1 MGRHPDTTGRQAA
14 WPEAPKEAAARLTVR
29 SWWAVAVALAV
40 TLAAA
45 LWGPRPGDAA
55 VWLVAQLL
63 VIVGLGLGSAVT
75 AVILA
80 ARAMRLGRTTAVV
93 PLFVAVFLVLQCL
106 LRVAG
111 TLGRFYGWG

>member
-1 MGRHPDTTGRQAA
+1 MDHPTADRRAA
-14 WPEAPKEAAARLTVR
+14 DPEASREVATRLMVR

-45 LWGPRPGDAA
+45 LWGPGPGDTA

-63 VIVGLGLGSAVT
+63 VIVVLGLGAAVT
-75 AVILA
+75 AVLLA
-80 ARAMRLGRTTAVV
+80 ARAMRLGRTFAVV

>member
-1 MGRHPDTTGRQAA
+1 MNAHPGTSDRQAA
-14 WPEAPKEAAARLTVR
+14 GPEVSRVATRMMVR

-40 TLAAA
+40 TLVAA
-45 LWGPRPGDAA
+45 LWGPVPGDTA

-63 VIVGLGLGSAVT
+63 VIVVLGLGAAVT
-75 AVILA
+75 AVLLA
-80 ARAMRLGRTTAVV
+80 ARAMRLGRTFAVV
-93 PLFVAVFLVLQCL
+93 PLFVAVFLVLQGL